1 MNSLAV
7 HHMYNCKLLITQNH
21 LPAAQASYSF
31 KRLDMHHATPI
42 LKLKYSILCPYVQL
56 FKWLIYVLKVT
67 TYIALAY
74 SY

>member
-1 MNSLAV
+1 
-7 HHMYNCKLLITQNH
+7 MYNCKLLITQNH

-56 FKWLIYVLKVT
+56 FK
-67 TYIALAY
+67 
-74 SY
+74 